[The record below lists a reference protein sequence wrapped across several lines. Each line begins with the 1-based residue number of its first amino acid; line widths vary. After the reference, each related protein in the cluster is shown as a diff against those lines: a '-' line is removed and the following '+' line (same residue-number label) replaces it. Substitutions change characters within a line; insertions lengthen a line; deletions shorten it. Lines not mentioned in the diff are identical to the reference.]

1 MGERIMENVRKCH
14 RCGAQLG
21 NAELWTIAANEIKTY
36 DLCHA
41 CGIDLKMFMNGCE
54 LKPLI
59 TDQIRVMLSTE
70 APVDAVLV
78 NGAAWDELKKEY
90 GEEIISGV
98 CTIDGTPIY
107 KTVMETMQD
116 KPCFKLIHGI
126 GPTVYAVE

>member
-1 MGERIMENVRKCH
+1 MENVRTCH
-14 RCGAQLG
+14 RCGAQIENG
-21 NAELWTIAANEIKTY
+21 KLWSIVSGGVKTY
-36 DLCHA
+36 ELCYE
-41 CGIDLKMFMNGCE
+41 CGIDMKMFLNGCE

-59 TDQIRVMLSTE
+59 TDQIRVKLATE
-70 APVDAVLV
+70 APVDAVIV
-78 NGAAWDELKKEY
+78 NGAAWDKLKQEY

-116 KPCFKLIHGI
+116 KPCFKLVHGI